1 MFVVVDRSMFRLK
14 TLSSVVVL
22 SLALSG
28 CNTLDRL
35 QNIGKEPS
43 MSPVQNPTQ
52 AAGYQPVSLP
62 MPEPQPTIRNP
73 NSLWQKGSRSFFKDQ
88 RANDVGDLLT
98 VLIEVDDEAQISN
111 TSTRARNNSESG
123 GFTNLF
129 GLESQINSV
138 LPDGTTSD
146 ALVGLNN
153 QSSNSGTGKVNRS
166 EAVNLK
172 VAATV
177 TQKLPNGNLVILGR
191 QEIRVNY
198 ELRELQITGIVR
210 PQDITVLNTISYEK
224 IAEARIAYGGKGHI
238 SDVQQPRYGQQV
250 LDAVLPF

>member
-1 MFVVVDRSMFRLK
+1 MSRFKTFASVV
-14 TLSSVVVL
+14 TLSF
-22 SLALSG
+22 ALSG
-28 CNTLDRL
+28 CGNTLDRL
-35 QNIGKEPS
+35 QNVGREPALS
-43 MSPVQNPTQ
+43 QVQNPTQ
-52 AAGYQPVSLP
+52 ATGYQPVSLP

-88 RANDVGDLLT
+88 RANDVGDLVT
-98 VLIEVDDEAQISN
+98 VLIEVKDNAKVSN
-111 TSTRARNNSESG
+111 TTRARDNSETG

-129 GLESQINSV
+129 GLESQITSV
-138 LPDGTTSD
+138 LPEGTTSP
-146 ALVGLNN
+146 ALVGLANTT
-153 QSSNSGTGKVNRS
+153 SNSGKGAIDRS
-166 EAVNLK
+166 EAISLK

-191 QEIRVNY
+191 QEMRVNY

-210 PQDITVLNTISYEK
+210 PQDITVLNTVSYEK

-238 SDVQQPRYGQQV
+238 SDVQQPRYGQQI